1 MSQHVLNVLQ
11 NLLTCLRSYCSIRY
25 VIRFLP
31 NGSLAPRLDIY
42 NNNKILFGKPTLHYN
57 ADDDCDCSLTD
68 SNVLYTSSSADFD
81 VEDDDD
87 VYIVGRKAL
96 HLSPIPKWATSNCL
110 TVKRRVPVP
119 HSYSSSVKLNTS
131 SQHPDVPVYYIGS
144 FSNVHTSSP
153 NLPSKPVQP
162 SLRQNNDNGKTSL
175 HTTEPIIS
183 QTERGRKHHHHHR
196 RRNMKGRRLGGGK
209 LSGTPTASSMHDST
223 SFTDSDG
230 DVGALSKRHPTK
242 ASQSNRI
249 TQLEAELSRLRSQIA
264 QLILAQEMS
273 RSSVSDVDRSGI
285 PHRPDADGESD
296 TGRSSVAK
304 QDETKMY
311 NKSEGANIS
320 STCVSS
326 IAPPPPPLLPP
337 PPPPPPLPPMLLST
351 SVEETSRGN
360 WRDQLQEKL
369 RAKKNNSSDKI
380 STPLKGSL
388 SASQH
393 SASGGA
399 GGGDMSSV
407 LKELQTGSIK
417 LRTVPRSPG
426 GTPIRQ
432 KKSPIHSGSDPCA
445 IIARALQAKFSHL
458 RSLMDNS
465 VSDEENSSQ
474 SKIPLD
480 SGLGPGCDDIWSP
493 KRKTNDSPSPPP
505 LPTPSLPFGQH
516 MLRSVNRQTNAFQ

>member
-1 MSQHVLNVLQ
+1 M
-11 NLLTCLRSYCSIRY
+11 
-25 VIRFLP
+25 
-31 NGSLAPRLDIY
+31 
-42 NNNKILFGKPTLHYN
+42 
-57 ADDDCDCSLTD
+57 
-68 SNVLYTSSSADFD
+68 
-81 VEDDDD
+81 
-87 VYIVGRKAL
+87 

-296 TGRSSVAK
+296 TGRSS
-304 QDETKMY
+304 
-311 NKSEGANIS
+311 
-320 STCVSS
+320 
-326 IAPPPPPLLPP
+326 
-337 PPPPPPLPPMLLST
+337 
-351 SVEETSRGN
+351 
-360 WRDQLQEKL
+360 
-369 RAKKNNSSDKI
+369 NNSSDKI

-432 KKSPIHSGSDPCA
+432 KKSPIH
-445 IIARALQAKFSHL
+445 R
-458 RSLMDNS
+458 
-465 VSDEENSSQ
+465 
-474 SKIPLD
+474 
-480 SGLGPGCDDIWSP
+480 
-493 KRKTNDSPSPPP
+493 
-505 LPTPSLPFGQH
+505 
-516 MLRSVNRQTNAFQ
+516 